1 VPGTAGNE
9 FLRKIRQCLQ
19 DLNERWNPWRKIAQL
34 EKALEVERS
43 TIVTVVCQEDS
54 KQ

>member
-1 VPGTAGNE
+1 MLHG
-9 FLRKIRQCLQ
+9 
-19 DLNERWNPWRKIAQL
+19 LNERWNPWRKIARL

-43 TIVTVVCQEDS
+43 TIVTVVCQEDR